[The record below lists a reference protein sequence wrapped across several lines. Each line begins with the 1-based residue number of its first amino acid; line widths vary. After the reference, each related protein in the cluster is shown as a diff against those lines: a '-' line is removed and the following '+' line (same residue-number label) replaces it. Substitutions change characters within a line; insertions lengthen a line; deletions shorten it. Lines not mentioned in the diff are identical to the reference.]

1 MMKYIMFGLIVMCT
15 SSMVMANNAFI
26 KDCMTDYQSNNFDNY
41 NYAKAAACVQKYRTH
56 EQELEVV
63 EIREFLKRKPWF
75 RGPDW
80 KWEDTA
86 DWRCSRQLS
95 SGRTIC
101 RKPYYTRTK

>member
-1 MMKYIMFGLIVMCT
+1 MFGLIVMCT

-41 NYAKAAACVQKYRTH
+41 NCAKAAACVQKYRTH

-86 DWRCSRQLS
+86 EWRCSRQLS

-101 RKPYYTRTK
+101 RKPYYTRTE

>member
-1 MMKYIMFGLIVMCT
+1 MFGLIVMCT

-63 EIREFLKRKPWF
+63 EIREFLKRKPLF

-86 DWRCSRQLS
+86 EWRCSRQLS

-101 RKPYYTRTK
+101 RKPYYTRTE